1 MFHASL
7 VSWALRLNAG
17 AYETDRPEQPAR
29 ALYVSS
35 LFLLREPG
43 MLALGMTF
51 KILAEAITP
60 LCPALRK
67 INHVAASSHFW
78 ASPV

>member
-35 LFLLREPG
+35 LLLREPG

-67 INHVAASSHFW
+67 NNHVAASSHFW